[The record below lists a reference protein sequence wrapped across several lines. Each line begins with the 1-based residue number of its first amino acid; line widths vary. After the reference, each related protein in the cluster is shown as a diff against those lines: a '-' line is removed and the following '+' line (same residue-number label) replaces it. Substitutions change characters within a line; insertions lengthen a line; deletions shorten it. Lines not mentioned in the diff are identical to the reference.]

1 MNHSMVAKI
10 TTNGQISLPAPV
22 RRRWK
27 AAQVVLEDLG
37 DRMIVRPLPDDPIA
51 AACGSLPEEVRRPT
65 GPGKQSAAPVKPEK
79 ADSNE
84 GGSHD

>member
-1 MNHSMVAKI
+1 MVAKI

-37 DRMIVRPLPDDPIA
+37 DRIVVRPLPDDPIA
-51 AACGSLPEEVRRPT
+51 AACGSLTRRGPMADRVRQAERRT
-65 GPGKQSAAPVKPEK
+65 DGAR
-79 ADSNE
+79 E
-84 GGSHD
+84 GARLGR